1 MYFTAYKESDNGY
14 VRCEDIGLPKKTW
27 ATKEKRTESGCGVVH
42 AYIWTEDKIRDIG
55 PTDLKVNLGGGVASL
70 RSHLAFS
77 AALGFCKIR
86 TYSSARAK
94 INSGRGG

>member
-1 MYFTAYKESDNGY
+1 MRTNSDMYFTAYKESDNGY

-55 PTDLKVNLGGGVASL
+55 PTDLKVNLGGGRRVTQIASGSL
-70 RSHLAFS
+70 SCVGL
-77 AALGFCKIR
+77 L
-86 TYSSARAK
+86 
-94 INSGRGG
+94 